1 MVHRSAIRFGA
12 LVPGHHI
19 AMTDEPDPRR
29 VQQRADELTADELK
43 AGSDDPEAQAEEIL
57 LESDER
63 TEDRESPP
71 GRPVEHRHSEDTVDT
86 TD

>member
-1 MVHRSAIRFGA
+1 MSH
-12 LVPGHHI
+12 
-19 AMTDEPDPRR
+19 DPDPER
-29 VQQRADELTADELK
+29 VKHRAHELTAEERK

-63 TEDRESPP
+63 TDDRESPP
-71 GRPVEHRHSEDTVDT
+71 GPAVEHRRSEDTVDT

>member
-1 MVHRSAIRFGA
+1 
-12 LVPGHHI
+12 
-19 AMTDEPDPRR
+19 MTNNPDPRR
-29 VQQRADELTADELK
+29 VQRRADELTAEERK

-63 TEDRESPP
+63 TDNRVSPP
-71 GRPVEHRHSEDTVDT
+71 GQPVQHRHSEDTVDL